1 MINIG
6 KINKLTIL
14 RETMSGLFLGDN
26 SSEDVLLPKKHM
38 PNEYNIGDKIDVFI
52 YLDKENRKIA
62 STQKPKI
69 LLNDFATLKVTN
81 ITKFGAF
88 LDWGMDKEL
97 FVPLSEQRE
106 PLFRGEKSFF
116 TLRFDNRTE
125 RLYASNIIERYLN
138 NDNLDVSEKDQ
149 VDLKV
154 YHETEIGYSVIINN
168 KYRGMIYKNEVF
180 KDIYIGDNL
189 TGYIKKI
196 REDNKIDIS
205 LQPIGYRNST
215 DPNADLILKLVKEAD
230 GFLPITDKSAPEEIY
245 DLFGISKKAFKK
257 AVGALYKQR
266 KIEISKEGIKLLN

>member
-6 KINKLTIL
+6 KTNKLTIL
-14 RETMSGLFLGDN
+14 RETTSGLFLGDN
-26 SSEDVLLPKKHM
+26 SGEDVLLPKKHM
-38 PNEYNIGDKIDVFI
+38 PRNFKVGDEIEVFI

-62 STQKPKI
+62 STQKALI
-69 LLNDFATLKVTN
+69 ELNGFAKLKVTN

-97 FVPLSEQRE
+97 FVPLGEQRE
-106 PLFRGEKSFF
+106 QLFRGEKSFF

-125 RLYASNIIERYLN
+125 RLFASNIIERYLN
-138 NDNLDVSEKDQ
+138 NDNLDVNEKDQ
-149 VDLKV
+149 VDITV
-154 YHETEIGYSVIINN
+154 FNETEIGYSVIINN
-168 KYRGMIYKNEVF
+168 KYRGMAYKSEVF

-189 TGYIKKI
+189 IGYIKKI

-215 DPNADLILKLVKEAD
+215 DPNADSILKLIKEAN
-230 GFLPITDKSAPEEIY
+230 GFLPVTDKSAPEEIY

-257 AVGALYKQR
+257 AIGSLYKQR
-266 KIEISKEGIKLLN
+266 KIEISSDGIKSL

>member
-14 RETMSGLFLGDN
+14 RETTSGLFLGDN
-26 SSEDVLLPKKHM
+26 SGEDVLLPKKHM
-38 PNEYNIGDKIDVFI
+38 PRSFNIGDKIDVFI

-62 STQKPKI
+62 STQKPLI
-69 LLNDFATLKVTN
+69 QLNGFAKLRVTN

-97 FVPLSEQRE
+97 FVPLGEQRDQ
-106 PLFRGEKSFF
+106 LFRGEQSFF
-116 TLRFDNRTE
+116 TLRFDNRSG
-125 RLYASNIIERYLN
+125 RLFASNKIERYLN
-138 NDNLDVSEKDQ
+138 NDDLDVNEKDQ
-149 VDLKV
+149 VDLRV
-154 YHETEIGYSVIINN
+154 FNETEIGFSVIIND
-168 KYRGMIYKNEVF
+168 KYRGMIYKNEIY
-180 KDIYIGDNL
+180 KDIYLGDNL

-215 DPNADLILKLVKEAD
+215 DPNADIILKLVKEAN
-230 GFLPITDKSAPEEIY
+230 GFLPVTDKSAPEEIY

-257 AVGALYKQR
+257 AIGTLYKQR
-266 KIEISKEGIKLLN
+266 IIEITSEGIKVL